1 MANAKEIYRQSFIE
15 YASYVIKDRAIP
27 DIEDGLK
34 PVQRRILHTLIEMD
48 DGRFHKVANVVGS
61 TMHYHPHGD
70 SSIYTALVNLAN
82 CDLFIDKQGNYG
94 NFMTG
99 DSAAAAR
106 YIECRLLPFAKKVL
120 YNPEITE
127 YVESYDGRGKEPV
140 VFPAKIPVVL
150 IQGTEGIAVGMSTKI
165 LPHNALEV
173 IDAQIAAIKGE
184 DFKLYPDFP
193 GGGIMDVSDYQD
205 GLGSVAVRAK
215 LDVSNPKKIVIEEL
229 PFGVDSESM
238 IRSIDEAAKKGKLK
252 VSQINDFTAD
262 KVNIEIYLSKG
273 TYTADLVDAL
283 YAYTLCEQ
291 KISVNCLVIKDKM
304 PHVTTVSDII
314 RYHADHLIKVS
325 KAELEVERGH
335 LYDRLHTRTLERIFI
350 EERIYKRIEQ
360 KRTQEA
366 VVEAVITGF
375 APYKDELVREIS
387 GEDVEHLLKIPI
399 RRISLFD
406 IQKNL
411 DEIDQINADIK
422 KCEYNLSHLK
432 QYAVKTL
439 TEIRKDLDVPEHV
452 RKTKIA
458 GFDTITV
465 KEVAK
470 RDLDLRY
477 DESTGYLGTAVKTGT
492 SVEKVSEFDRI
503 LVINKKGTYYC
514 NPVSEKTFVGKDI
527 VYIGLA
533 DKDIL
538 ENIIFTA
545 IYQEKSTKKTFIKRA
560 VFNSGFI
567 MNKPYEFLPNPE
579 DNILRKLSTL
589 PEAEV
594 TITFKGAVRNKE
606 GVVYFSDFRV
616 RGAKAGGVL
625 LSRREV
631 ASMRI
636 KGIKA
641 RPEEK
646 KPATD
651 TEDDEDSGN
660 GFGAGDSGARS
671 DLGSGSGLG
680 AGAVSPVEARSSELL
695 EKEAEK
701 IAQQERE
708 ETEKISESKSSE
720 LRKRTGKHAGAEK
733 EEEEPGLFDL

>member
-1 MANAKEIYRQSFIE
+1 MANAKEIFRQNFIE

-70 SSIYTALVNLAN
+70 ASIYTALVNLAN
-82 CDLFIDKQGNYG
+82 CELFIDKQGNYG

-99 DSAAAAR
+99 DGAAAAR

-127 YVESYDGRGKEPV
+127 YVESYDGRSKEPV

-215 LDVSNPKKIVIEEL
+215 LDTTNPKKIVIEEL
-229 PFGVDSESM
+229 PFGVDSEKM
-238 IRSIDEAAKKGKLK
+238 IQSIDAAAKKGRLK
-252 VSQINDFTAD
+252 VAQVNDFTAD
-262 KVNIEIYLSKG
+262 KVNVELYLSKG
-273 TYTADLVDAL
+273 TYTNDLVDAL

-291 KISVNCLVIKDKM
+291 KISVNCLVIKDKL
-304 PHVTTVSDII
+304 PHVTTVSDIV

-335 LYDRLHTRTLERIFI
+335 LYDKLHARTLERIFI

-360 KRTQEA
+360 KKTQEA
-366 VVEAVITGF
+366 VEEAVRTGF
-375 APYKDELVREIS
+375 EPYKDELVREIS
-387 GEDVEHLLKIPI
+387 DEDVERLLKVPI

-406 IQKNL
+406 IQKNQQ
-411 DEIDQINADIK
+411 EIDQINADIK
-422 KCEYNLSHLK
+422 LCEYNLSHLK
-432 QYAVKTL
+432 EYAVNTL
-439 TEIRKDLDVPEHV
+439 KDIRRDLDVPLHR

-458 GFDTITV
+458 GFETIAI
-465 KEVAK
+465 KDVAK

-477 DESTGYLGTAVKTGT
+477 DDSTGYLGTAVKTGAT
-492 SVEKVSEFDRI
+492 IEKVSEYDKI
-503 LVINKKGTYYC
+503 LIINKKGTYYC
-514 NPVSEKTFVGKDI
+514 TAVSEKTFVGKDV

-533 DKDIL
+533 DKDVL
-538 ENIIFTA
+538 EEVIFTA
-545 IYQEKSTKKTFIKRA
+545 IYQEKSTKKTYIKRA
-560 VFNSGFI
+560 KFTTGFI
-567 MNKPYEFLPNPE
+567 LNKPYEFLPDP
-579 DNILRKLSTL
+579 DNNVLRKLSTM

-594 TITFKGAVRNKE
+594 TMTFKGAVRNKE
-606 GVVYFSDFRV
+606 GKCYFGDFRIK
-616 RGAKAGGVL
+616 GAKAGGVL
-625 LSRREV
+625 LSKREI
-631 ASMRI
+631 ASMRL
-636 KGIKA
+636 KAVKA
-641 RPEEK
+641 RPAESTVVEE
-646 KPATD
+646 
-651 TEDDEDSGN
+651 E
-660 GFGAGDSGARS
+660 
-671 DLGSGSGLG
+671 
-680 AGAVSPVEARSSELL
+680 
-695 EKEAEK
+695 
-701 IAQQERE
+701 E
-708 ETEKISESKSSE
+708 ETEEEPKVPEVQVKPVSEPVTEKKKSP
-720 LRKRTGKHAGAEK
+720 
-733 EEEEPGLFDL
+733 EEEAGPGLFD